1 MNDKAFAASEQGSD
15 PLYGWWFDAVPN
27 LLAGWAPA
35 TGADAAA
42 AGANGAAPPVPI
54 GQMGQALGLAQRL
67 IKPLYEGLFQALALN
82 QSGEAFDWLEQSLQG
97 RMGDL
102 TDRLS
107 AMNQALSM
115 QPGLAGAFG
124 AGWANAPFAAL
135 AEAMKPLS
143 LNLER
148 TYGGLADAFGL
159 GQFARVA
166 AGAAGHGGRGG
177 GAPPGSGRVSR
188 ARRRRTR
195 QGQRWADDAADGH
208 ETARRVGRFR
218 QGLRAALGKR
228 CQ

>member
-27 LLAGWAPA
+27 FLAGWAPA

-159 GQFARVA
+159 ASSRELQQALRGMAAAAVA
-166 AGAAGHGGRGG
+166 HRQAQAEYLGLVAGALAKGNDGLMTQLTDM
-177 GAPPGSGRVSR
+177 
-188 ARRRRTR
+188 RRRGESIDSVKAFVR
-195 QGQRWADDAADGH
+195 
-208 ETARRVGRFR
+208 
-218 QGLRAALGKR
+218 L
-228 CQ
+228 